1 MKINFKKILNELS
14 YRVSTGIPDLTNEQ
28 HLMKLW
34 DILKENN
41 WNIDARVEL
50 LKNLQEKI
58 GKVYVQKG
66 KGPSGVKLQVGPRG
80 GKYYMGNPETGE
92 PAPEATKDDDKDK
105 EPTDKKLD
113 KEKVDKIQKE
123 LYGEDG
129 KGPLLQESE
138 TTQQALDNG
147 YKKGEPWVAP
157 GNAGS
162 NFNENIS
169 NEGSLILEKYPDLTE
184 EELAEILYRKTLDT
198 NLGKQQKKTI
208 VESPNKGDKG
218 SIPEGVENKDL
229 YKFNIIAA
237 RSAKSKNDRA
247 KLGKQKAIDQV
258 GFGEDTTQDVFGGT
272 ESDLKRLESKV
283 EKANKIFVYDRET
296 DKVYEI
302 PKDRMVEWVKS
313 SGGGENAADTSV
325 ITEDENGNIIY
336 DGWSDKK
343 GFNDIQANGTLFSDF
358 TKKEK
363 ITDKLVESGNLDEN
377 TANQVKDILSK
388 SKDEVK
394 ELENQY
400 KKTGIQLSKHFES
413 LEGEDRERAIK
424 HLEEQNKGYEESG
437 TTNHIQ
443 NAMKHY
449 GVDSFD
455 ELITSMANEGD
466 KMSGDRIKI
475 ASRMGTSERKYLKN
489 NNQDIPDNLDTRKII
504 SDLREKALGI
514 QKKTTEELNKLNG
527 KTKSGKEKPVGD
539 LMGFKEVTD
548 DLHLDKIDEPKD
560 DEDYDSILK
569 RNTELAMAGEKVSS
583 EDIKK
588 CLGVKNTSDAQDN
601 FKVLTEERFTKDR
614 ETNKF
619 TTGKVVE
626 IFAIDKEG
634 KKKFIGVKTYRGK
647 NGPDSKTSTTT
658 QWSHNMQKCFDGGK
672 S

>member
-1 MKINFKKILNELS
+1 MNNWKKILNELS
-14 YRVSTGIPDLTNEQ
+14 YRVSSGIPDLTNEQ

-34 DILKENN
+34 DILKEHN
-41 WNIDARVEL
+41 WNVDARVEL

-229 YKFNIIAA
+229 YKSNIIAT

-283 EKANKIFVYDRET
+283 DKANKIFVYDRET

-363 ITDKLVESGNLDEN
+363 IADKLVESGNLDKN

-388 SKDEVK
+388 SKDEVTR
-394 ELENQY
+394 LENQY
-400 KKTGIQLSKHFES
+400 KKTGIQLSNHFES
-413 LEGEDRERAIK
+413 LKGED
-424 HLEEQNKGYEESG
+424 
-437 TTNHIQ
+437 
-443 NAMKHY
+443 
-449 GVDSFD
+449 
-455 ELITSMANEGD
+455 
-466 KMSGDRIKI
+466 
-475 ASRMGTSERKYLKN
+475 
-489 NNQDIPDNLDTRKII
+489 
-504 SDLREKALGI
+504 
-514 QKKTTEELNKLNG
+514 
-527 KTKSGKEKPVGD
+527 
-539 LMGFKEVTD
+539 
-548 DLHLDKIDEPKD
+548 
-560 DEDYDSILK
+560 
-569 RNTELAMAGEKVSS
+569 
-583 EDIKK
+583 
-588 CLGVKNTSDAQDN
+588 
-601 FKVLTEERFTKDR
+601 
-614 ETNKF
+614 
-619 TTGKVVE
+619 
-626 IFAIDKEG
+626 
-634 KKKFIGVKTYRGK
+634 
-647 NGPDSKTSTTT
+647 
-658 QWSHNMQKCFDGGK
+658 
-672 S
+672 